1 MKRLILLCSLF
12 SILQSSRAQKNYLIE
27 FGWDYPD
34 VSELAA
40 QLPFWQQTPFDGI
53 CFSLQRT
60 IMEAFDT
67 TLHNDRYFELDRMRQ
82 LPWGRY
88 TYNFVILRGFG
99 VRGGCWFSDERW
111 RVFTA
116 NMDRLSQSMNN
127 RNVRGVLLD
136 PEYYYEDQLYNP
148 WTYSRQQ
155 YPNHTFEQVKQQV
168 RQRGTQFMRSLQ
180 RYKPDVQVL
189 SIWFASLI
197 AQEKKYTPLDKTRHA
212 LLVPFLEGMLLGKG
226 PLAKVIEGNEYAY
239 WNTYPSEFYESKV
252 LLRKAMSE
260 LFETEQGKKLI
271 NTVEISQPTFY
282 DGLLAKAPSF
292 ERGVN
297 HPGRWK
303 WMEEA
308 TKHAIASS
316 DNITWVY
323 TERVNWWK
331 KNVNDTFF
339 AINAG
344 NKAALASF
352 GNPSRTD
359 YQFPGSRLLTN
370 NVNSGLGYLYS
381 NNQKTPLQT
390 GGVAFTYNWNKATR
404 QLSVQFN
411 DSLPATLK
419 IYGNNEILATITPPT
434 AAVTRITLDKFTSG
448 QLVILA
454 QYAYKTE
461 AVAIHRYR

>member
-1 MKRLILLCSLF
+1 
-12 SILQSSRAQKNYLIE
+12 
-27 FGWDYPD
+27 
-34 VSELAA
+34 
-40 QLPFWQQTPFDGI
+40 
-53 CFSLQRT
+53 
-60 IMEAFDT
+60 
-67 TLHNDRYFELDRMRQ
+67 
-82 LPWGRY
+82 
-88 TYNFVILRGFG
+88 
-99 VRGGCWFSDERW
+99 
-111 RVFTA
+111 
-116 NMDRLSQSMNN
+116 
-127 RNVRGVLLD
+127 
-136 PEYYYEDQLYNP
+136 
-148 WTYSRQQ
+148 
-155 YPNHTFEQVKQQV
+155 
-168 RQRGTQFMRSLQ
+168 
-180 RYKPDVQVL
+180 
-189 SIWFASLI
+189 
-197 AQEKKYTPLDKTRHA
+197 
-212 LLVPFLEGMLLGKG
+212 MLLGKG